1 MSQSLSL
8 TRINPITTAPRW
20 PLVVGAL
27 AALLVHAAVIA
38 FVVYFSVNWRPM
50 LDVAEDAPP
59 SVPVDLVT
67 IADKT
72 NIAPTVERAPPPK
85 PVEAPAPTPPQPAPP
100 TPPPPQPDE
109 DTEPAPVPSQPVV
122 QKPPPLPKPIAKP
135 QAQAVTPPAPPKEAK
150 KPKVDPF
157 AALLNAIP
165 GTAPAPKNARIASR
179 TTPGAGAMNAATADI
194 VDALRSQIKP
204 CWSPQVG
211 APNPADLVVDFDLVL
226 NPDGSVAQPPQ
237 LVGDS
242 AGRMGNPYTRAAA
255 EAARR
260 AIFACSPFK
269 NLPADRYSQWRE
281 INPFHFDPRQMMGQ

>member
-20 PLVVGAL
+20 PLVVGAI
-27 AALLVHAAVIA
+27 AALLVHAGLIA
-38 FVVYFSVNWRPM
+38 FVVYFSVNWRPI
-50 LDVAEDAPP
+50 LNVAEDTPP

-72 NIAPTVERAPPPK
+72 NIAPTAPRAAPK
-85 PVEAPAPTPPQPAPP
+85 PVETPPPAPPQPVPPAPTPPDDDA
-100 TPPPPQPDE
+100 
-109 DTEPAPVPSQPVV
+109 EPAPVPSQPVV
-122 QKPPPLPKPIAKP
+122 LKPAPPPKPIAKP
-135 QAQAVTPPAPPKEAK
+135 QPAPVAPPAPPKDVK
-150 KPKVDPF
+150 KPKPDAF
-157 AALLNAIP
+157 AALLNTIP
-165 GTAPAPKNARIASR
+165 GETPPQQHARVADR
-179 TTPGAGAMNAATADI
+179 TVKGVGAMNGATADI
-194 VDALRSQIKP
+194 VDSLRAQIKP

-226 NPDGSVAQPPQ
+226 NQDGSVAQPPQ